1 MHDIIYGGGHYICE
15 QCGETIFGSVD
26 HYCNKQK
33 IKMPS
38 LNEIID
44 KIKQIEKEIGYE
56 YHEIA
61 DIISIEFYT
70 DGSGS
75 IHSNEY
81 EYFSFEKFSDLKHF
95 VRLDFNYIMQYRKKY
110 PL

>member
-1 MHDIIYGGGHYICE
+1 MDQIFGGGSYICNI
-15 QCGETIFGSVD
+15 CGKTIFGSVD
-26 HYCNKQK
+26 HYCDKQK
-33 IKMPS
+33 EKMPS
-38 LNEIID
+38 LNDIID
-44 KIKQIEKEIGYE
+44 KIKQIEEEIRYNTI
-56 YHEIA
+56 EIA

-81 EYFSFEKFSDLKHF
+81 EYFSFEKFSQLKHF
-95 VRLDFNYIMQYRKKY
+95 VRLDVNYIMQYRKEY

>member
-1 MHDIIYGGGHYICE
+1 MDQTLGGGHRICE
-15 QCGETIFGSVD
+15 QCGKTIFGSID
-26 HYCNKQK
+26 HYCDKQK
-33 IKMPS
+33 ERMPS
-38 LNEIID
+38 LNDIID
-44 KIKQIEKEIGYE
+44 KIKQIEEEIGYE
-56 YHEIA
+56 LHEIN

-95 VRLDFNYIMQYRKKY
+95 VRLDVNYIMQYRKKY

>member
-1 MHDIIYGGGHYICE
+1 MDQTFGGGHRICE

-26 HYCNKQK
+26 HYCDKQK
-33 IKMPS
+33 EKMPS
-38 LNEIID
+38 LNDIID
-44 KIKQIEKEIGYE
+44 KIKQIEEEIRYNTN
-56 YHEIA
+56 EIA

-95 VRLDFNYIMQYRKKY
+95 VRLDINYIIQYRKEY